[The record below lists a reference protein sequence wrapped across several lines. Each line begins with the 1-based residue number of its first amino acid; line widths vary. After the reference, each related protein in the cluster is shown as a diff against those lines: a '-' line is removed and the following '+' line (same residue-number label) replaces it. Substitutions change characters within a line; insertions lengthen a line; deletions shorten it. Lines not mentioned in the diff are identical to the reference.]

1 MTEKVGFAFLKPSTK
16 MSENE
21 AQNLA
26 KLGYAKPICSV
37 IYTELNILIR

>member
-1 MTEKVGFAFLKPSTK
+1 MTEKIGFGFPKSSTK

-21 AQNLA
+21 AQNFA

-37 IYTELNILIR
+37 IYTEFKTLIR